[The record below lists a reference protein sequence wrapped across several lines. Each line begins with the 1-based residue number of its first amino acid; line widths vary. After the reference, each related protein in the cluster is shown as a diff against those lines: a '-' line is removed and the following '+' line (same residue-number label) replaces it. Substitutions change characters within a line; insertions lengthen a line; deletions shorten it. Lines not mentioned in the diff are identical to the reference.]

1 MRDLDT
7 LTWHDLAGGLRR
19 RRRLILRIGGAGLL
33 LMALA
38 AMVVAPTYEST
49 ATLLVSATRSRSIS
63 PDAEAMPLVDRVAEE
78 DLNSQAELLHSPTLI
93 RRVLEPQLDQMP
105 ERGLLGRVVGAPREL
120 ARAVHRLLHGVPAPS
135 PLDEWVDDVGD
146 HLSVAVRKKTNLIDV
161 AYRQRGVDPAW
172 ATAFVN
178 GLIDAALRQQADAGQ
193 QAQASSFFEAQRQ
206 VLMTRVQSAEEAKRA
221 FFAREGLDAVPEQR
235 ALLRN
240 RLTELGVGLEDAEA
254 GLASTIARVASLR
267 HEIRR
272 YPETISKEVHR
283 AQNQAVQF
291 IKPRVM
297 EKELERNELLSRY
310 APTNSRVVDAER
322 ELAAARQLL
331 AREQAMVA
339 ETTTTM
345 NPTYQGLEGGLAQAT
360 VDAAAQQAHVDAL
373 RAQIE
378 STRGAL
384 DHLDQ
389 VGAENGRLDQE
400 LAAANEAYLTYTR
413 KQEQARLGS
422 ALDASHIVNLA
433 VVEPAVVPDRPARAH
448 GMVLV
453 LLAGI
458 LSLSLG
464 VAAAF
469 ALEILDPTLHGERDV
484 ETASG
489 LPVLGSLSI

>member
-1 MRDLDT
+1 MRDLESI
-7 LTWHDLAGGLRR
+7 TWRDIVDGLRR
-19 RRRLILRIGGAGLL
+19 RHGLILRVGAAGLL

-38 AMVVAPTYEST
+38 AMVMAPTYEST

-63 PDAEAMPLVDRVAEE
+63 PDAEAMPLIDRVAEE
-78 DLNSQAELLHSPTLI
+78 DLNSQAELLQSATLI
-93 RRVLEPQLDQMP
+93 RRVLQPQLDQKP
-105 ERGLLGRVVGAPREL
+105 ERGLIGRLVGAPREL
-120 ARAVHRLLHGVPAPS
+120 ARGLHRLLHGVPPPS

-146 HLSVAVRKKTNLIDV
+146 HLAVSVRKKTNLIDV
-161 AYRQRGVDPAW
+161 SYRQRGVDPVW

-178 GLIDAALRQQADAGQ
+178 GLINAALSQQADAGQ
-193 QAQASSFFEAQRQ
+193 QAQASSFFEEQRK
-206 VLMTRVQSAEEAKRA
+206 VLITRVQSAEQAKRE

-235 ALLRN
+235 TLLRN
-240 RLTELGVGLEDAEA
+240 RLTELGVGLQDAEA
-254 GLASTIARVASLR
+254 GLASTTARVASLQR
-267 HEIRR
+267 EIRR

-297 EKELERNELLSRY
+297 EKEMERNELLSRY
-310 APTNSRVVDAER
+310 APTNSRVVDIER
-322 ELAAARQLL
+322 ELAEAHQLL
-331 AREQAMVA
+331 AKEQAMVA

-345 NPTYQGLEGGLAQAT
+345 NPTYQALEGNLAQAT

-373 RAQIE
+373 RAQIA
-378 STRGAL
+378 STRAAL
-384 DHLDQ
+384 DRLDQ
-389 VGAENGRLDQE
+389 VAAENGRLDQE

-448 GMVLV
+448 GFLLV
-453 LLAGI
+453 ILAGI

-464 VAAAF
+464 IAAAF
-469 ALEILDPTLHGERDV
+469 VLEIFDPTLHGSRDA

-489 LPVLGSLSI
+489 LPVLGSLPI